1 MNKPSKIAIG
11 LAIAAMAAVGNA
23 SASDNWTSVDGT
35 VWMNGSGEHCWR
47 DAFWTPA
54 TAANATCGL
63 PVAAETPV
71 VAPTASKVVLNAD
84 TFFDF
89 DKATLKPEGKQ
100 VLDQVAQQAGSINLE
115 TVIATG
121 HTDSIGS
128 EAYTQGL
135 SERRANTVKQYLISQ
150 GVPAD
155 RIYAEGKGE
164 LQPVAS
170 NQTREGRAQNRRVE
184 IEIVGTRK

>member
-23 SASDNWTSVDGT
+23 SASDNWTAVDGT
-35 VWMNGSGEHCWR
+35 VWMNGTNEHCWR

-63 PVAAETPV
+63 PVAEAPV
-71 VAPTASKVVLNAD
+71 VAPSASKVVLNAD

-89 DKATLKPEGKQ
+89 DKDSLKPEGKQ
-100 VLDQVAQQAGSINLE
+100 VLDQVAQQADSINLE
-115 TVIATG
+115 TVFATG

-128 EAYTQGL
+128 EAYNQNL
-135 SERRANTVKQYLISQ
+135 SERRANTVKQYLVSRGIA
-150 GVPAD
+150 AD
-155 RIYAEGKGE
+155 RIYSEGKGE

-170 NQTREGRAQNRRVE
+170 NKTREGRAQNRRVE
-184 IEIVGTRK
+184 LEIVGTRK

>member
-11 LAIAAMAAVGNA
+11 LAIAAMAAVGTA
-23 SASDNWTSVDGT
+23 SASDNWTNVDGH
-35 VWMNGSGEHCWR
+35 VWMDASGENCWR

-54 TAANATCGL
+54 TAAQGCGL
-63 PVAAETPV
+63 PVAEAPV

-89 DKATLKPEGKQ
+89 DKSTIKPEGKQ
-100 VLDQVAQQAGSINLE
+100 VLDQVAQQADSINLE
-115 TVIATG
+115 TIIAVG
-121 HTDSIGS
+121 HTDSIGP
-128 EAYTQGL
+128 EAYNLGL
-135 SERRANTVKQYLISQ
+135 SDRRAASVKQYLISK

-155 RIYAEGKGE
+155 RIYTEGKGE
-164 LQPVAS
+164 AEPVAT
-170 NQTREGRAQNRRVE
+170 NKTREGRAQNRRVE